1 MQTSTSTQPKMIGQ
15 IKPGPRNASGFAR
28 KKPARTVPWEKVCSA
43 VDAWKIRRGI
53 WE

>member
-15 IKPGPRNASGFAR
+15 IKLGPRNASGFAR
-28 KKPARTVPWEKVCSA
+28 KKPARAYALAKICRA